1 VKLTKKD
8 GTSVEFVAMVQSGPD
23 SKLNHTKAMALE
35 DIRVVQDF
43 PAVFPEELP
52 GMPPDRDIEFLIELL
67 PGTPPISKRPYRM
80 TVNEL
85 VELKKQIA
93 ELQAKGF
100 IRPSSSPWWA
110 PILFVEKK
118 DGTQRMCVDYRSLN
132 GVTIKNKYPL
142 PRIEDLFD
150 QMKGA
155 SVFSKIDLRTGYHQL
170 KIRESDI
177 PKTAFRT
184 RYGLYEYT
192 VMSFGLTNA
201 PAYFMYLMNKVFIEY
216 LDRFIMVFIND
227 ILVFFKTMEEHE
239 EHLRL
244 VLGKLR
250 SNQLHAK
257 FSKCEF
263 WLTEVA
269 FLGHVISAGGVS
281 IDPGKVKDV
290 LNWMPPA
297 TVSEIR
303 NFLGLAGY
311 YRRFIKDFSKI
322 AKPMM
327 KLLEKNKTFE
337 WTKECQACFEEL
349 KKRLTS
355 SPVLVLPDLTK
366 NFDIYCDGSCQGL
379 GSVLMQ
385 EGQVV
390 CYASRE
396 LRKHEE
402 NYPTHDLE
410 LATVV
415 HALKISRHYLIG
427 HRCGIYSDH
436 KSLKYIF
443 TQNDLN
449 LRQRRWLELIK
460 DYDLGINYH
469 PRKANV
475 LADALSRKKYC
486 NATWVAKSWGNMKNA
501 IRVVKRN
508 QISQSRDGER
518 D

>member
-1 VKLTKKD
+1 
-8 GTSVEFVAMVQSGPD
+8 
-23 SKLNHTKAMALE
+23 
-35 DIRVVQDF
+35 
-43 PAVFPEELP
+43 
-52 GMPPDRDIEFLIELL
+52 
-67 PGTPPISKRPYRM
+67 
-80 TVNEL
+80 
-85 VELKKQIA
+85 
-93 ELQAKGF
+93 
-100 IRPSSSPWWA
+100 
-110 PILFVEKK
+110 VEKK
-118 DGTQRMCVDYRSLN
+118 DGTQWMCVDYRSLN
-132 GVTIKNKYPL
+132 EVTIKNKYPL

-155 SVFSKIDLRTGYHQL
+155 SVFPKIDLRSGYHQL

-177 PKTAFRT
+177 PKAAFHT

-201 PAYFMYLMNKVFIEY
+201 PAYFMYLMNKVFMEY
-216 LDRFIMVFIND
+216 LDRFVVVFIDD
-227 ILVFFKTMEEHE
+227 ILVFSETMEEHE

-244 VLGKLR
+244 VLEKLR
-250 SNQLHAK
+250 SNQLYEK

-281 IDPGKVKDV
+281 VDPGKVKDV

-297 TVSEIR
+297 R
-303 NFLGLAGY
+303 Y

-322 AKPMM
+322 AKPMT

-337 WTKECQACFEEL
+337 WTKECQASFEEL

-355 SPVLVLPDLTK
+355 SSVLVLPDLTK
-366 NFDIYCDGSCQGL
+366 KFDIYCDTSCQGL
-379 GSVLMQ
+379 GCVLMQ

-390 CYASRE
+390 CYASRQ

-410 LATVV
+410 LAAVI
-415 HALKISRHYLIG
+415 HALKIWRHYLIG
-427 HRCGIYSDH
+427 HRCEIYSDH

-443 TQNDLN
+443 TQNNLN

-469 PRKANV
+469 PKKSNV
-475 LADALSRKKYC
+475 VADALSRMKYC
-486 NATWVAKSWGNMKNA
+486 NTTFAQRMPSELRREIEYLNLGMVNET
-501 IRVVKRN
+501 RVVMEVEPTLEEEIREGQLEDAKLKEIR
-508 QISQSRDGER
+508 
-518 D
+518 